1 MLTKSELL
9 NINAGGYIMIH
20 LINKISFKIGQ
31 SIAKYLK
38 K

>member
-9 NINAGGYIMIH
+9 NINAGGYIMIN
-20 LINKISFKIGQ
+20 LLTKISFKLGQ
-31 SIAKYLK
+31 GIVKYLK